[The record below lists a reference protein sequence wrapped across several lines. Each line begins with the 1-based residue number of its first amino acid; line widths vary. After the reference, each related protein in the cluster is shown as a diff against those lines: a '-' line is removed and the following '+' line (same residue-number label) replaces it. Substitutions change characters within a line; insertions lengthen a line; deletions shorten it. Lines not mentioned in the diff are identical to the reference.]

1 MAHLMDPDEWDEDTA
16 AMAEAMGFA
25 SFGGQNHPS
34 KRRKYNARADD
45 AFVAGG
51 GDESTLPFHD
61 AGSGSNNTPLG
72 ERRRQ
77 QQQPATKKQKTNAN
91 EIDLDDDDDDD
102 QDQDGGNDENTDAAA
117 AAGAAKEADD
127 AAQDPEPQYID
138 TSQPPDQVQPGFD
151 AIIGGP
157 SGLPVKPTWGPYAG
171 HGEGYTQPGPDRP
184 RHGGG
189 DKNSK
194 EPWWN
199 DYYDPAFNTN
209 PWEQIEKAQGME
221 PRGTWLTYDESKAK
235 WAAIQSQA
243 SSSSAI
249 ARAVAQ
255 TA

>member
-51 GDESTLPFHD
+51 DESTLPFHD

-72 ERRRQ
+72 DRRQ
-77 QQQPATKKQKTNAN
+77 QPASKKQKKTNMN
-91 EIDLDDDDDDD
+91 EIDLDDDDDE
-102 QDQDGGNDENTDAAA
+102 DQDGDNDGNNDA
-117 AAGAAKEADD
+117 AAGASKGADD

-138 TSQPPDQVQPGFD
+138 TSQPPDQVQPDID
-151 AIIGGP
+151 AIVGAG
-157 SGLPVKPTWGPYAG
+157 GLPAKPTWTPSAGRGGGHTQSGPG
-171 HGEGYTQPGPDRP
+171 RL
-184 RHGGG
+184 RHGGAG
-189 DKNSK
+189 DRNSD

-209 PWEQIEKAQGME
+209 PWETIEKAQGLE
-221 PRGTWLTYDESKAK
+221 PRGNWLSYDESKAT
-235 WAAIQSQA
+235 WAAIRSQA
-243 SSSSAI
+243 SSSSA
-249 ARAVAQ
+249 AAGAVTEA
-255 TA
+255 A

>member
-34 KRRKYNARADD
+34 KRRKYNARADE
-45 AFVAGG
+45 AFVAG

-72 ERRRQ
+72 DRRQ
-77 QQQPATKKQKTNAN
+77 QSASKKQKKTNMN

-102 QDQDGGNDENTDAAA
+102 EDRAGANDGNTDAAA
-117 AAGAAKEADD
+117 GASKEADD

-138 TSQPPDQVQPGFD
+138 TSQPPTKSKPESTPSSAPALGPG
-151 AIIGGP
+151 
-157 SGLPVKPTWGPYAG
+157 
-171 HGEGYTQPGPDRP
+171 RP
-184 RHGGG
+184 RHGGAG
-189 DKNSK
+189 DRNSD
-194 EPWWN
+194 EPWWD

-209 PWEQIEKAQGME
+209 PWENIEKAQGME
-221 PRGTWLTYDESKAK
+221 PRGTWLSYDESKAK
-235 WAAIQSQA
+235 WAAIRSQA
-243 SSSSAI
+243 SSSSA
-249 ARAVAQ
+249 AAAGAVAE